1 MPFQCATNAVAR
13 SAYVSACVAGCFFS
27 SLLTVNLRE
36 QAAAEAEFRVIT
48 ALAKYQKAYAGDV
61 TAISGWAAGKLFA
74 DALESQREARAR
86 FLESQRAMVDSYM
99 ALLDRMDPGKS
110 SE

>member
-1 MPFQCATNAVAR
+1 MSGYPQDTARFMEDLTGRWSEAARNATGVWQGLHRQWAQSYRDLLDRQLEDDKAR
-13 SAYVSACVAGCFFS
+13 
-27 SLLTVNLRE
+27 
-36 QAAAEAEFRVIT
+36 
-48 ALAKYQKAYAGDV
+48 
-61 TAISGWAAGKLFA
+61 AAGQEWAEGVSKLFA